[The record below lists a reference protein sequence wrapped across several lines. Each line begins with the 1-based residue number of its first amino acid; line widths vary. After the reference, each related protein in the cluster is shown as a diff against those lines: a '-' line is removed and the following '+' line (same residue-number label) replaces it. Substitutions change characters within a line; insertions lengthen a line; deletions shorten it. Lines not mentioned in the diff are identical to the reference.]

1 MAYSP
6 VSNSSSRLKESRMS
20 VREMIKKMNENEIAD
35 NLQNTQENYFN
46 ENIYDKTLSP
56 KIYLLKINNKTDK
69 LKQSIT
75 KQTAKPLEYEI
86 KPTNQ

>member
-1 MAYSP
+1 
-6 VSNSSSRLKESRMS
+6 MS
-20 VREMIKKMNENEIAD
+20 VREMIQKMNQNEIAD

-46 ENIYDKTLSP
+46 ENIDDKTLSP
-56 KIYLLKINNKTDK
+56 KIYQLKINNKTDK

-75 KQTAKPLEYEI
+75 KQTEKPSEYEI